1 MAWSPDWFRTA
12 RKAKGLSQM
21 EIALKVRVNQG
32 LVSHWEQGKSEPDAE
47 MQSRLERLLGAPTT
61 SAHAAAPLPH
71 DP

>member
-1 MAWSPDWFRTA
+1 
-12 RKAKGLSQM
+12 M